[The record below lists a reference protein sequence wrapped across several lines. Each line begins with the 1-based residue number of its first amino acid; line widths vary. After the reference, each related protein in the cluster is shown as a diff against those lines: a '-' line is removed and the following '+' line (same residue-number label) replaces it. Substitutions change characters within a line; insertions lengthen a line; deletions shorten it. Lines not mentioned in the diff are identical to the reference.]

1 MLKGGE
7 GLWSSSA
14 SIAGMSRSVFACP
27 TKGGRENV
35 KRRKFCFPAGKMIP
49 WGTPRKT
56 VDEMPNPFPLT
67 VRMTFPRLLLLVVG
81 CLLAGC
87 QQPAG
92 PAVDKPSELL
102 SIFGS
107 EQGIDIVQAS
117 TDVHAYR
124 LADGS
129 YYQDDLA
136 DYERA
141 GEPVPVPEVDQVT
154 LRDLLLDEGSYEL
167 EMAKG
172 CEPVFGVGMSF
183 ASGGKA
189 VDILFC
195 FQCDILVV
203 YQDGRA
209 VGDEDFDPART
220 RLVTL
225 VKKFFP
231 NDNVIEQLH

>member
-1 MLKGGE
+1 M
-7 GLWSSSA
+7 
-14 SIAGMSRSVFACP
+14 
-27 TKGGRENV
+27 
-35 KRRKFCFPAGKMIP
+35 
-49 WGTPRKT
+49 KT
-56 VDEMPNPFPLT
+56 VDDMPNPFFAIT
-67 VRMTFPRLLLLVVG
+67 GMTFQRLLLLVVS

-87 QQPAG
+87 QKPVGQ
-92 PAVDKPSELL
+92 AVDSTSQLL
-102 SIFGS
+102 PIFGS
-107 EQGIDIVQAS
+107 QQVIDIVQAS

-124 LADGS
+124 LADAG

-136 DYERA
+136 DYEHA
-141 GEPVPVPEVDQVT
+141 GEPVRVPGADREI

-172 CEPVFGVGMSF
+172 CEPVFGLGVSF
-183 ASGGKA
+183 ARGEQA

-195 FQCDILVV
+195 FQCHILAV

-231 NDNVIEQLH
+231 NDGVIQQLR